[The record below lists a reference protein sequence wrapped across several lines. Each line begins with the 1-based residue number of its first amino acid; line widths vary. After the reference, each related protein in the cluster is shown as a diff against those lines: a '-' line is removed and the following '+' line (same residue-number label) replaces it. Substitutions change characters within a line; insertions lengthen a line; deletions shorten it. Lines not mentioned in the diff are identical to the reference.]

1 MKTSWQMS
9 GVDPTWPFDP
19 LVIRPAEGGI
29 LAPVSDAT
37 PYGAAV
43 RCYLGVFDA
52 LIDAMAL
59 FLQTDTIYEALR
71 VSDAGWEA
79 VVDGDKQK
87 PVVIHIG
94 WRAKDYRLLQQPDG
108 RFAEVGY
115 FQHARPAGPKLGVE
129 IWAFARRQQ
138 MFEAAGLYAWREFN
152 KAVAARSDRSVATH
166 ALDAVR
172 CADRDIC
179 TDVTEYNQVAMF
191 DVEACEWHFVS
202 RDGFAWEL

>member
-43 RCYLGVFDA
+43 RC
-52 LIDAMAL
+52 
-59 FLQTDTIYEALR
+59 
-71 VSDAGWEA
+71 
-79 VVDGDKQK
+79 
-87 PVVIHIG
+87 
-94 WRAKDYRLLQQPDG
+94 
-108 RFAEVGY
+108 
-115 FQHARPAGPKLGVE
+115 
-129 IWAFARRQQ
+129 
-138 MFEAAGLYAWREFN
+138 
-152 KAVAARSDRSVATH
+152 
-166 ALDAVR
+166 
-172 CADRDIC
+172 ADRDIC